1 MLVTNVTH
9 SLVNFIHFILE
20 IPFLTTFHPT
30 QFMRFSNTSFRFRIA
45 LVLVAVGGLSAL
57 LMGLFGFRIMRYE
70 LEESAKGWAQDVACA
85 LVDVLER
92 DGITIE
98 KLQNNPQLIAQ
109 LQMNLAR
116 ADKDLASH
124 TIDKVLDT
132 PSIWSNLIIAVP
144 EGDQWRIVARQDPKD
159 SIYMQDNKLEAN
171 APLKEKTYTAI
182 GSLMRVEP
190 ANEDTAPISVTSR
203 SSGWYKTSRATM
215 FGAVEPLA
223 DHKGVLFFG
232 ARKEIIFASFF
243 EIVQITSITFV
254 AVALLGVIVSWP
266 ISKRLVRPIQDI
278 GEFAAALDAGKFDQR
293 LELRGPPEIQNVFKE
308 LNTFAKNLGQRDAIM
323 RRNKQLSENLNL
335 QQSRV
340 KVMNE
345 LEFNFNQIVDFD
357 VQMGQVLLTVPQLIH
372 APMCCVFLPDGADFV
387 LAYATRPEEAKE
399 AGISFIGY
407 ITQRTGL
414 LAQAI
419 EAIEHTTIS
428 VEKLNSTHGSLV
440 EAAGIVGAAAAAIA
454 MKSGSGET
462 MGVLFVA
469 RQPNTTHASF
479 TEQELTDLRH
489 IATLISTA
497 LERRALKEKMMW
509 SKVRMAE
516 SRDPSETG
524 PHVKRVSAT
533 ALEIFDG
540 WAKRRGMRQEDSQ
553 FSRDTL
559 RMAAILHDVGKIGI
573 SDLILKKPGKLTPE
587 EYEIMKHHSVL
598 GVPHLLG
605 NDSEDAREVAMHHH
619 ERWDG
624 RGYPGAVSIENISS
638 DDQSLLEMQ
647 LPSTGMKGDDIP
659 LFARMVAIADV
670 FDALSSHR
678 AYKEAWAPERV
689 EQEMRNE
696 SGKAFDPELIE
707 IFFER
712 LDRIR
717 VARARYPD
725 PIAKPQA

>member
-1 MLVTNVTH
+1 
-9 SLVNFIHFILE
+9 
-20 IPFLTTFHPT
+20 
-30 QFMRFSNTSFRFRIA
+30 MRFSNTSFRFRIA

-57 LMGLFGFRIMRYE
+57 LMGLFGFRIMRIE
-70 LEESAKGWAQDVACA
+70 LEKAAIGWAQDVACA

-92 DGITIE
+92 DGITVE
-98 KLQNNPQLIAQ
+98 KLQTKPDLLHQLKEE
-109 LQMNLAR
+109 LEH
-116 ADKDLASH
+116 ADRDMGE
-124 TIDKVLDT
+124 T
-132 PSIWSNLIIAVP
+132 PSIWSNLVIAVP
-144 EGDQWRIVARQDPKD
+144 EGDQWRIIARQDPKGSNYLAIDD
-159 SIYMQDNKLEAN
+159 SKIVGELKLN
-171 APLKEKTYTAI
+171 TYASS
-182 GSLMRVEP
+182 GSLLSVEP
-190 ANEDTAPISVTSR
+190 LDSNTPPISLHQR
-203 SSGWYKTSRATM
+203 SAGWYKTSNKTM
-215 FGAVEPLA
+215 LGAIEPLA
-223 DHKGVLFFG
+223 DHKGLLFLGAQKEIVDAVLFD
-232 ARKEIIFASFF
+232 IL
-243 EIVQITSITFV
+243 QITLSAFGL
-254 AVALLGVIVSWP
+254 VALLCVLLSWP
-266 ISKRLVRPIQDI
+266 ISKQLVRPIRDI
-278 GEFAAALDAGKFDQR
+278 GEFAAALDAGKFDHR
-293 LELRGPPEIQNVFKE
+293 LQLRGPPEIQNVFKE
-308 LNTFAKNLGQRDAIM
+308 LNKFAKNLGQRDAIM

-340 KVMNE
+340 DVINDLE
-345 LEFNFNQIVDFD
+345 LNFNQIPNFD
-357 VQMGQVLLTVPQLIH
+357 LQMSRVLVTVPQVIH

-387 LAYATRPEEAKE
+387 LAYATRAEQAKE
-399 AGISFIGY
+399 VSTSFIGY
-407 ITQRTGL
+407 ITHRTGL

-419 EAIEHTTIS
+419 EHTTIS
-428 VEKLNSTHGSLV
+428 VDKLNSSHGSLV
-440 EAAGIVGAAAAAIA
+440 EAAGIAGAAAAAIA

-462 MGVLFVA
+462 LGVLFVA
-469 RQPNTTHASF
+469 RQPNATHTTF
-479 TEQELTDLRH
+479 TKQELTDLRH

-524 PHVKRVSAT
+524 PHVRRVSAT

-540 WAKRRGMRQEDSQ
+540 WAKRCGLSEEHSQ
-553 FSRDTL
+553 FPRDTL

-573 SDLILKKPGKLTPE
+573 SDLILKKPGKLTQE

-598 GVPHLLG
+598 SVPHLPG

-624 RGYPGAVSIENISS
+624 RGYPGAVSIENLSS
-638 DDQSLLEMQ
+638 DDQSLLQMQ

-689 EQEMRNE
+689 EQEMRKE

-717 VARARYPD
+717 AARARYPEQ
-725 PIAKPQA
+725 IAKPQA

>member
-9 SLVNFIHFILE
+9 SVVNFIHFILE

-57 LMGLFGFRIMRYE
+57 LMGLFGFRIMRNE
-70 LEESAKGWAQDVACA
+70 LEKSSIGWAQDVACA

-92 DGITIE
+92 DGITVE
-98 KLQNNPQLIAQ
+98 TLQKKPDSLQQL
-109 LQMNLAR
+109 R
-116 ADKDLASH
+116 KDFDHADREMEETQSM
-124 TIDKVLDT
+124 
-132 PSIWSNLIIAVP
+132 WSNLVIAVP
-144 EGDQWRIVARQDPKD
+144 EGDQWRIIARQDPKGSNYLAIDD
-159 SIYMQDNKLEAN
+159 SKIVGQLKLN
-171 APLKEKTYTAI
+171 TYSSN
-182 GSLMRVEP
+182 GSLISVEP
-190 ANEDTAPISVTSR
+190 LDSNTPPISLHQR
-203 SSGWYKTSRATM
+203 SAGWYKTSNKTM
-215 FGAVEPLA
+215 LGAIEPLA
-223 DHKGVLFFG
+223 DHKGLLFLGAQKEIVDAVLFD
-232 ARKEIIFASFF
+232 IL
-243 EIVQITSITFV
+243 QITLSAFGL
-254 AVALLGVIVSWP
+254 VALICVLLSWP
-266 ISKRLVRPIQDI
+266 ISKQLVRPIRDI

-323 RRNKQLSENLNL
+323 RRNKQLSESLNL

-340 KVMNE
+340 KAMNDLE
-345 LEFNFNQIVDFD
+345 LNFNEISDFG
-357 VQMGQVLLTVPQLIH
+357 VLMGQVLEIVPQVIH
-372 APMCCVFLPDGADFV
+372 APMCCVYLPDGADFV
-387 LAYATRPEEAKE
+387 LAYATRAEQAKE
-399 AGISFIGY
+399 VGTSFIGD
-407 ITQRTGL
+407 IAQRTGL

-419 EAIEHTTIS
+419 EHTTIT

-440 EAAGIVGAAAAAIA
+440 EAAEIVGAAAAAIA

-462 MGVLFVA
+462 LGVLFVA

-540 WAKRRGMRQEDSQ
+540 YAKRSGMRQEDSQ
-553 FSRDTL
+553 FSRETL

-573 SDLILKKPGKLTPE
+573 SDLILKKPGKLTQE

-624 RGYPGAVSIENISS
+624 RGYPGEVSIENISS

-689 EQEMRNE
+689 EAEMRNE

-717 VARARYPD
+717 AARARHPD

>member
-9 SLVNFIHFILE
+9 SVVNFIHFIFE

-30 QFMRFSNTSFRFRIA
+30 PFMRFSNTSFRFRIA

-57 LMGLFGFRIMRYE
+57 LMGIFGFRIMRME
-70 LEESAKGWAQDVACA
+70 LEKSAIGWAQDVACA
-85 LVDVLER
+85 LADVLER
-92 DGITIE
+92 DGITVE
-98 KLQNNPQLIAQ
+98 KLQKDPNLLQQ
-109 LQMNLAR
+109 LQ
-116 ADKDLASH
+116 KDLDH
-124 TIDKVLDT
+124 TDREMDET
-132 PSIWSNLIIAVP
+132 QSIWSNLVIAVP
-144 EGDQWRIVARQDPKD
+144 EGDQWRIIARQDPEGSNYLAIDD
-159 SIYMQDNKLEAN
+159 SKVVGELKLN
-171 APLKEKTYTAI
+171 TYASS
-182 GSLMRVEP
+182 GSLLSVEP
-190 ANEDTAPISVTSR
+190 LDSNTPPISLHQR
-203 SSGWYKTSRATM
+203 SAGWYKTSNKTM
-215 FGAVEPLA
+215 LGAIEPLA
-223 DHKGVLFFG
+223 DHKGLLFLGAQKEIVDAVLFD
-232 ARKEIIFASFF
+232 IL
-243 EIVQITSITFV
+243 QITISAFGL
-254 AVALLGVIVSWP
+254 VALLCVLLSWP

-278 GEFAAALDAGKFDQR
+278 GEFAAALDARKFDQR
-293 LELRGPPEIQNVFKE
+293 LVLRGPPEIQNVIKE
-308 LNTFAKNLGQRDAIM
+308 LNTFAKNLGQRAAMSD
-323 RRNKQLSENLNL
+323 
-335 QQSRV
+335 
-340 KVMNE
+340 
-345 LEFNFNQIVDFD
+345 LESNFNKISNFD
-357 VQMGQVLLTVPQLIH
+357 MQMGRVLETVPQVIH

-387 LAYATRPEEAKE
+387 LAYATRSDKDKQ
-399 AGISFIGY
+399 AGTSFIGH
-407 ITQRTGL
+407 IASHTGM
-414 LAQAI
+414 LAQVIAH
-419 EAIEHTTIS
+419 AVEHATFS
-428 VEKLNSTHGSLV
+428 VEKLMPTDGSLV
-440 EAAGIVGAAAAAIA
+440 EAAGLQGATAEAIA
-454 MKSGSGET
+454 MKSGSGEIL
-462 MGVLFVA
+462 GVLLVA
-469 RQPNTTHASF
+469 RQPNATHATF
-479 TEQELTDLRH
+479 TPEEKADLLH

-540 WAKRRGMRQEDSQ
+540 WAKRRKMRQEDSQ
-553 FSRDTL
+553 FARSTL
-559 RMAAILHDVGKIGI
+559 RDAAILHDVGKIGI
-573 SDLILKKPGKLTPE
+573 SDLILKKPGKLTQQ

-598 GVPHLLG
+598 GVPHLPG
-605 NDSEDAREVAMHHH
+605 DDSEDARDVAVHHH

-717 VARARYPD
+717 AARARYPEQSAL
-725 PIAKPQA
+725 PKV

>member
-1 MLVTNVTH
+1 MFVTNVTH
-9 SLVNFIHFILE
+9 SVVNFIHFILE
-20 IPFLTTFHPT
+20 IPFLTTFDPT
-30 QFMRFSNTSFRFRIA
+30 QFMRFFNTSFRFRIA

-57 LMGLFGFRIMRYE
+57 LMGLFGFRIMRIE
-70 LEESAKGWAQDVACA
+70 LEKAAIGWAQDVACA
-85 LVDVLER
+85 LADVLER
-92 DGITIE
+92 DGITVE
-98 KLQNNPQLIAQ
+98 KLQTKPDLLHQLKEE
-109 LQMNLAR
+109 LEH
-116 ADKDLASH
+116 ADRDMGE
-124 TIDKVLDT
+124 T
-132 PSIWSNLIIAVP
+132 PSIWSNLVIAVP
-144 EGDQWRIVARQDPKD
+144 EGDQWRIIARQDPKGSNYLAIDD
-159 SIYMQDNKLEAN
+159 SKIVGELKLN
-171 APLKEKTYTAI
+171 TYASS
-182 GSLMRVEP
+182 GSLLSVEP
-190 ANEDTAPISVTSR
+190 LDSNTPPISLHQR
-203 SSGWYKTSRATM
+203 SAGWYKTSNKTM
-215 FGAVEPLA
+215 LGAIEPLA
-223 DHKGVLFFG
+223 DHKGLLFLGAQKEIVDAVLFD
-232 ARKEIIFASFF
+232 IL
-243 EIVQITSITFV
+243 QITLSAFGL
-254 AVALLGVIVSWP
+254 VALLCVLLSWP
-266 ISKRLVRPIQDI
+266 ISKQLVRPIQDI
-278 GEFAAALDAGKFDQR
+278 GEFAAALDAGKFDHR
-293 LELRGPPEIQNVFKE
+293 LQLRGPPEIRNVFKE
-308 LNTFAKNLGQRDAIM
+308 LNKFAKNLGQRDAIM

-340 KVMNE
+340 KVINDLE
-345 LEFNFNQIVDFD
+345 LNFNQISDFD
-357 VQMGQVLLTVPQLIH
+357 LQMGRVLEAVPQVIH

-387 LAYATRPEEAKE
+387 LAYATRAEQVKE
-399 AGISFIGY
+399 VGTSFIGY
-407 ITQRTGL
+407 IAQRTGL

-419 EAIEHTTIS
+419 EHITIS
-428 VEKLNSTHGSLV
+428 VDKLNSTHGLLV

-462 MGVLFVA
+462 LGVLLVA
-469 RQPNTTHASF
+469 RQPNATHASF
-479 TEQELTDLRH
+479 TEQEIVDLRH

-540 WAKRRGMRQEDSQ
+540 WAKRRGMRQEDCQ

-573 SDLILKKPGKLTPE
+573 SDLILKKPGKLTQE

-624 RGYPGAVSIENISS
+624 RGYPGAVSIENLPS

-717 VARARYPD
+717 TARARYPEQGAL
-725 PIAKPQA
+725 PKV

>member
-9 SLVNFIHFILE
+9 SVVNFIHFILE

-57 LMGLFGFRIMRYE
+57 LMGIFGFRIMRME

-92 DGITIE
+92 DGITVE
-98 KLQNNPQLIAQ
+98 TLQKNPELLEQL
-109 LQMNLAR
+109 R
-116 ADKDLASH
+116 KDLEH
-124 TIDKVLDT
+124 TDREMDET
-132 PSIWSNLIIAVP
+132 ESIWSNLVIAVP
-144 EGDQWRIVARQDPKD
+144 EGDQWRIIARQDPEGSNYLAIDD
-159 SIYMQDNKLEAN
+159 SKVVGQLKLN
-171 APLKEKTYTAI
+171 TYSSSGSLISVAPLDAKT
-182 GSLMRVEP
+182 P
-190 ANEDTAPISVTSR
+190 PISLHQR
-203 SSGWYKTSRATM
+203 SAGWYKSSSKTM
-215 FGAVEPLA
+215 LGAIEPLA
-223 DHKGVLFFG
+223 DHKGLLFLGAQKEIVDAVLFD
-232 ARKEIIFASFF
+232 IL
-243 EIVQITSITFV
+243 QITLSAFGL
-254 AVALLGVIVSWP
+254 VALICVFMSWP
-266 ISKRLVRPIQDI
+266 ISKQLGRPIRDI

-340 KVMNE
+340 KAMNDLE
-345 LEFNFNQIVDFD
+345 LNFNEISDFG
-357 VQMGQVLLTVPQLIH
+357 VLMGQVLEIVPQVIH

-387 LAYATRPEEAKE
+387 LAYATRSDQDKE
-399 AGISFIGY
+399 AGKSFIGH
-407 ITQRTGL
+407 IASHTGL

-419 EAIEHTTIS
+419 EHTTFS
-428 VEKLNSTHGSLV
+428 VEKLMPADGSLV
-440 EAAGIVGAAAAAIA
+440 EAAGLQGATASAIA

-462 MGVLFVA
+462 LGVLLVA

-553 FSRDTL
+553 FSRETL

-573 SDLILKKPGKLTPE
+573 SDLILKKPGKLTQE

-624 RGYPGAVSIENISS
+624 RGYPGAVSIENLSS
-638 DDQSLLEMQ
+638 DDQSLLQMQ

-678 AYKEAWAPERV
+678 AYKKAWAPERV
-689 EQEMRNE
+689 EQEMRKE

-717 VARARYPD
+717 AARARHPD

>member
-1 MLVTNVTH
+1 
-9 SLVNFIHFILE
+9 
-20 IPFLTTFHPT
+20 
-30 QFMRFSNTSFRFRIA
+30 
-45 LVLVAVGGLSAL
+45 
-57 LMGLFGFRIMRYE
+57 
-70 LEESAKGWAQDVACA
+70 
-85 LVDVLER
+85 VLER
-92 DGITIE
+92 DGITVE
-98 KLQNNPQLIAQ
+98 KLQTQPELLEQL
-109 LQMNLAR
+109 R
-116 ADKDLASH
+116 KDLEH
-124 TIDKVLDT
+124 TDREMDET
-132 PSIWSNLIIAVP
+132 QSIWSNLVIAIP
-144 EGDQWRIVARQDPKD
+144 EGDQWRIIARQDPEG
-159 SIYMQDNKLEAN
+159 SNYLAIDNSKVVGQFKLN
-171 APLKEKTYTAI
+171 TYSSN
-182 GSLMRVEP
+182 GSLISVQP
-190 ANEDTAPISVTSR
+190 LDSNTPPISLHQR
-203 SSGWYKTSRATM
+203 SAGWYKTSNKIM
-215 FGAVEPLA
+215 LGAIEPLA
-223 DHKGVLFFG
+223 DHKGLLFLGAQKEIVDAVLFD
-232 ARKEIIFASFF
+232 IL
-243 EIVQITSITFV
+243 QITLSAFGL
-254 AVALLGVIVSWP
+254 VALLCVLLSWP
-266 ISKRLVRPIQDI
+266 ISKQLGRPIRDI

-293 LELRGPPEIQNVFKE
+293 LQLRGPPEIQNVFKE
-308 LNTFAKNLGQRDAIM
+308 LNRFAKNLGQRDLIM
-323 RRNKQLSENLNL
+323 RRNKQLNENLNL

-340 KVMNE
+340 DVIND
-345 LEFNFNQIVDFD
+345 LEENFSQFPDFS
-357 VQMGQVLLTVPQLIH
+357 VQVGRVLMTVPQVIH
-372 APMCCVFLPDGADFV
+372 APMCCVFLPDGADLV
-387 LAYATRPEEAKE
+387 LAYATRFDVDKE
-399 AGISFIGY
+399 AGTSFIGY

-419 EAIEHTTIS
+419 EHTTFS
-428 VEKLNSTHGSLV
+428 VEKLTPTDGSLV

-462 MGVLFVA
+462 LGVLLVA
-469 RQPNTTHASF
+469 RQPDTIHASF
-479 TEQELTDLRH
+479 TKQELTDLRH

-497 LERRALKEKMMW
+497 LERRALNEKEMW

-553 FSRDTL
+553 FSRSTL
-559 RMAAILHDVGKIGI
+559 RIAAILHDVGKIGI
-573 SDLILKKPGKLTPE
+573 SDLILKKPGKLTQE

-598 GVPHLLG
+598 GVPHLPG
-605 NDSEDAREVAMHHH
+605 DDSEDARDVAVHHH

-624 RGYPGAVSIENISS
+624 RGYPGAVSIENLPS

-689 EQEMRNE
+689 EAEMRKE
-696 SGKAFDPELIE
+696 SGKAFDPELID

-717 VARARYPD
+717 AARARHPD

>member
-57 LMGLFGFRIMRYE
+57 LMGLFSFQIMRDE
-70 LEESAKGWAQDVACA
+70 LKKSAIGWAQDVACA

-98 KLQNNPQLIAQ
+98 KLQKNPQLIAE
-109 LQMNLAR
+109 LQMDLAQ
-116 ADKDLASH
+116 ADKDLALH

-159 SIYMQDNKLEAN
+159 SIYMQDNELEAN
-171 APLKEKTYTAI
+171 ATLKEKTYTAI
-182 GSLMRVEP
+182 GSLMRMEP

-223 DHKGVLFFG
+223 DHKGVLFLG
-232 ARKEIIFASFF
+232 ARKEIIYASFF
-243 EIVQITSITFV
+243 DIVLITSITFV
-254 AVALLGVIVSWP
+254 AVTLLGVIVSWP

-278 GEFAAALDAGKFDQR
+278 GEFAAALDVGKFDQR

-323 RRNKQLSENLNL
+323 RRNKQLSESLNL

-340 KVMNE
+340 KAMNYLE
-345 LEFNFNQIVDFD
+345 LNFNEISDFG
-357 VQMGQVLLTVPQLIH
+357 VLMGQVLEIVPQVIH
-372 APMCCVFLPDGADFV
+372 APMCCVYLPDGADFV
-387 LAYATRPEEAKE
+387 LAYATRSEEDKE
-399 AGISFIGY
+399 AGTSFIGN

-419 EAIEHTTIS
+419 EHTTFS
-428 VEKLNSTHGSLV
+428 VEKLTPTDGSLV
-440 EAAGIVGAAAAAIA
+440 EAAEIVGAAAAAIA

-462 MGVLFVA
+462 LGVLLVA
-469 RQPNTTHASF
+469 RQPNATHASF

-573 SDLILKKPGKLTPE
+573 SDLILKKPGKLTQQ

-689 EQEMRNE
+689 EAEMRNE

-717 VARARYPD
+717 AARARYPEHV
-725 PIAKPQA
+725 AKPNS

>member
-1 MLVTNVTH
+1 
-9 SLVNFIHFILE
+9 
-20 IPFLTTFHPT
+20 
-30 QFMRFSNTSFRFRIA
+30 MRFSNTSFRFRIA

-57 LMGLFGFRIMRYE
+57 LMGVFGFRIMRME
-70 LEESAKGWAQDVACA
+70 LEKSAIGWAQDVACA
-85 LVDVLER
+85 LADVLER
-92 DGITIE
+92 DGITVE
-98 KLQNNPQLIAQ
+98 TLQKKPELLEQL
-109 LQMNLAR
+109 R
-116 ADKDLASH
+116 KDLEH
-124 TIDKVLDT
+124 TDREMDET
-132 PSIWSNLIIAVP
+132 ESIWSNLVIAVP
-144 EGDQWRIVARQDPKD
+144 EGDQWRIIARQDPEGSNYLAIND
-159 SIYMQDNKLEAN
+159 SKVVGQLKLN
-171 APLKEKTYTAI
+171 TYSSSGSLISVAPLDAKT
-182 GSLMRVEP
+182 P
-190 ANEDTAPISVTSR
+190 PISLHQR
-203 SSGWYKTSRATM
+203 SAGWYKSSSKTM
-215 FGAVEPLA
+215 LGAIEPLA
-223 DHKGVLFFG
+223 DHKGLLFLGAQKEIVDAVLFD
-232 ARKEIIFASFF
+232 IL
-243 EIVQITSITFV
+243 QITLSAFGL
-254 AVALLGVIVSWP
+254 VALLCVFISWP

-323 RRNKQLSENLNL
+323 RRNKQLSESLNL

-340 KVMNE
+340 KAMNYLE
-345 LEFNFNQIVDFD
+345 LNFNEISDFG
-357 VQMGQVLLTVPQLIH
+357 VLMGQVLEIVPQVIH
-372 APMCCVFLPDGADFV
+372 APMCCVYLPDGADFV
-387 LAYATRPEEAKE
+387 LAYATRSEEDKE
-399 AGISFIGY
+399 AGTSFIGY
-407 ITQRTGL
+407 IAQRTGL

-419 EAIEHTTIS
+419 EHTSFS
-428 VEKLNSTHGSLV
+428 VEKLTPNDGSLV
-440 EAAGIVGAAAAAIA
+440 EAAGIAGAAAAAIA

-462 MGVLFVA
+462 LGVLLVA
-469 RQPNTTHASF
+469 RQPNATHASF

-553 FSRDTL
+553 FSRETL

-573 SDLILKKPGKLTPE
+573 SDLILKKPGKLTQE

-624 RGYPGAVSIENISS
+624 RGYPGAVSIENISC

-689 EQEMRNE
+689 EAEMRNE

-717 VARARYPD
+717 AARARYPE
-725 PIAKPQA
+725 

>member
-1 MLVTNVTH
+1 
-9 SLVNFIHFILE
+9 
-20 IPFLTTFHPT
+20 
-30 QFMRFSNTSFRFRIA
+30 MRFFNTSFRFRIA

-57 LMGLFGFRIMRYE
+57 LMGLFGFRIMRKE
-70 LEESAKGWAQDVACA
+70 LEKSSIGWAQDVACA
-85 LVDVLER
+85 LADVLER
-92 DGITIE
+92 DGITVE
-98 KLQNNPQLIAQ
+98 KLQTKPDLLHQLKEE
-109 LQMNLAR
+109 LEH
-116 ADKDLASH
+116 ADRDMGE
-124 TIDKVLDT
+124 T
-132 PSIWSNLIIAVP
+132 PSIWSNLVIAVP
-144 EGDQWRIVARQDPKD
+144 EGDQWRIIARQDPKG
-159 SIYMQDNKLEAN
+159 SNYLAIDNSKIVGELKLN
-171 APLKEKTYTAI
+171 TYAST
-182 GSLMRVEP
+182 GSLLSVEP
-190 ANEDTAPISVTSR
+190 LDSDTPPISLHQR
-203 SSGWYKTSRATM
+203 SAGWYKSSNRIM
-215 FGAVEPLA
+215 LGAIEPLS
-223 DHKGVLFFG
+223 DHKGLLFLGAQKEIVDAVLFD
-232 ARKEIIFASFF
+232 IL
-243 EIVQITSITFV
+243 QITLSAFGL
-254 AVALLGVIVSWP
+254 VALICVLLSWP
-266 ISKRLVRPIQDI
+266 ISKQLVRPIRDI

-308 LNTFAKNLGQRDAIM
+308 LNTFAKNLGQRDLIL

-345 LEFNFNQIVDFD
+345 LELNFNQISDFD
-357 VQMGQVLLTVPQLIH
+357 LQMGRVLETVPQVIH
-372 APMCCVFLPDGADFV
+372 APICGVFLPDGADFV

-399 AGISFIGY
+399 VGTSFIGY

-419 EAIEHTTIS
+419 EHTTFN
-428 VEKLNSTHGSLV
+428 VEKLTPTDGSLV

-462 MGVLFVA
+462 LGVLFVA

-540 WAKRRGMRQEDSQ
+540 WAKRRGMREEDCQ

-573 SDLILKKPGKLTPE
+573 SDLILKKPGKLTQE

-689 EQEMRNE
+689 EQEMRKE

-717 VARARYPD
+717 AARARYPEQSAL
-725 PIAKPQA
+725 PKV

>member
-9 SLVNFIHFILE
+9 SVVNFIHFILK

-30 QFMRFSNTSFRFRIA
+30 PFMRFSNTSFRFRIA
-45 LVLVAVGGLSAL
+45 LVLVTVGGLSAL
-57 LMGLFGFRIMRYE
+57 LMGFFGFRIMRQE
-70 LEESAKGWAQDVACA
+70 LEKSAIGWAQDVACA

-92 DGITIE
+92 DGITVE
-98 KLQNNPQLIAQ
+98 TLQKKPELLEQL
-109 LQMNLAR
+109 R
-116 ADKDLASH
+116 KDLEH
-124 TIDKVLDT
+124 TDREMDET
-132 PSIWSNLIIAVP
+132 QSIWSNLVIAVP
-144 EGDQWRIVARQDPKD
+144 EGDQWRIIARQDLEGSNYLAIDD
-159 SIYMQDNKLEAN
+159 SKVVGQLKLN
-171 APLKEKTYTAI
+171 TYTSSGSLISVAPLDAKT
-182 GSLMRVEP
+182 P
-190 ANEDTAPISVTSR
+190 PILLHQR
-203 SSGWYKTSRATM
+203 SAGWYKTSNRIM
-215 FGAVEPLA
+215 LGAIEPLA
-223 DHKGVLFFG
+223 DHKGLLFLGAQKEIVDAVLFD
-232 ARKEIIFASFF
+232 IL
-243 EIVQITSITFV
+243 QITLSAFGL
-254 AVALLGVIVSWP
+254 VALLCVLLSWP
-266 ISKRLVRPIQDI
+266 ISKRLVRPIRDI

-308 LNTFAKNLGQRDAIM
+308 LNTFAKNLRQRDAIM

-340 KVMNE
+340 KAMNDLE
-345 LEFNFNQIVDFD
+345 LNFNEIIDFG
-357 VQMGQVLLTVPQLIH
+357 VLMGQVLEIVPQVIH

-387 LAYATRPEEAKE
+387 LAYATRAEQAKE
-399 AGISFIGY
+399 AGTSFIGY
-407 ITQRTGL
+407 IAQRTGL

-419 EAIEHTTIS
+419 EDTTIS
-428 VEKLNSTHGSLV
+428 VEKLTSTHGSLV

-462 MGVLFVA
+462 LGVLLVS
-469 RQPNTTHASF
+469 RQPNATHATF
-479 TEQELTDLRH
+479 TDQERTDLRH

-553 FSRDTL
+553 FSRETL

-573 SDLILKKPGKLTPE
+573 SDLILKKPGKLTQE

-678 AYKEAWAPERV
+678 AYKEAWVPERV
-689 EQEMRNE
+689 EAEMRNE

-717 VARARYPD
+717 AARARHPEYV
-725 PIAKPQA
+725 AKPNS

>member
-1 MLVTNVTH
+1 
-9 SLVNFIHFILE
+9 
-20 IPFLTTFHPT
+20 
-30 QFMRFSNTSFRFRIA
+30 MRFSNTSFRFRIA

-57 LMGLFGFRIMRYE
+57 LMGLFSFQIMRDE
-70 LEESAKGWAQDVACA
+70 LKKSAIGWAQDVACA

-98 KLQNNPQLIAQ
+98 KLQKNPQLIAE
-109 LQMNLAR
+109 LQMDLAQ
-116 ADKDLASH
+116 ADKDLALH

-159 SIYMQDNKLEAN
+159 SIYVQDNELEAN
-171 APLKEKTYTAI
+171 ATLKEKTYTAI
-182 GSLMRVEP
+182 GSLMRLEP

-223 DHKGVLFFG
+223 DHKGVLFLG
-232 ARKEIIFASFF
+232 ARKEIIYASFF
-243 EIVQITSITFV
+243 DIVLITSITFV
-254 AVALLGVIVSWP
+254 AVTLLGVIVSWP

-278 GEFAAALDAGKFDQR
+278 GEFAAALDVGKFDQR

-323 RRNKQLSENLNL
+323 RRNKQLSESLNL

-340 KVMNE
+340 KAMNYLE
-345 LEFNFNQIVDFD
+345 LNFNEISDFG
-357 VQMGQVLLTVPQLIH
+357 VLMGQVLEIVPQVIH
-372 APMCCVFLPDGADFV
+372 APMCCVYLPDGADFV
-387 LAYATRPEEAKE
+387 LAYATRSEEDKE
-399 AGISFIGY
+399 AGTSFIGN

-419 EAIEHTTIS
+419 EHTTFS
-428 VEKLNSTHGSLV
+428 VEKLTPTDGSLV
-440 EAAGIVGAAAAAIA
+440 EAAEIVGAAAAAIA

-462 MGVLFVA
+462 LGVLFVA
-469 RQPNTTHASF
+469 RQPNATHASF

-573 SDLILKKPGKLTPE
+573 SDLILKKPGKLTQQ

-689 EQEMRNE
+689 EAEMRNE

-717 VARARYPD
+717 AARARYPEQ
-725 PIAKPQA
+725 IAKPQA

>member
-1 MLVTNVTH
+1 MLVTNVTY
-9 SLVNFIHFILE
+9 SVVNFIHFILE
-20 IPFLTTFHPT
+20 IPFLTTFHQTP
-30 QFMRFSNTSFRFRIA
+30 FMRFSNTSFRFRIA

-57 LMGLFGFRIMRYE
+57 LMGLFGFRIMRKE
-70 LEESAKGWAQDVACA
+70 LEKSSIGWAQDVACA
-85 LVDVLER
+85 LADVLER
-92 DGITIE
+92 DGITVE
-98 KLQNNPQLIAQ
+98 KLQTKPDLLHQLKEE
-109 LQMNLAR
+109 LEH
-116 ADKDLASH
+116 ADRDMGE
-124 TIDKVLDT
+124 T
-132 PSIWSNLIIAVP
+132 PSIWSNLVIAVP
-144 EGDQWRIVARQDPKD
+144 EGDQWRIIARQDPKGSNYLAIDD
-159 SIYMQDNKLEAN
+159 SKIVGELKLN
-171 APLKEKTYTAI
+171 TYASS
-182 GSLMRVEP
+182 GSLLSVEP
-190 ANEDTAPISVTSR
+190 LDSNTPPISLHQR
-203 SSGWYKTSRATM
+203 SAGWYKSANRIM
-215 FGAVEPLA
+215 LGAIEPLA
-223 DHKGVLFFG
+223 DHKGLLFLGAQKEMVDAVLFDILEITLSAFG
-232 ARKEIIFASFF
+232 L
-243 EIVQITSITFV
+243 
-254 AVALLGVIVSWP
+254 VALICVLLSWP

-278 GEFAAALDAGKFDQR
+278 GEFAVALDAGKFEWR
-293 LELRGPPEIQNVFKE
+293 LELRGPPEIQNVIKE
-308 LNTFAKNLGQRDAIM
+308 LNTFAKNLGQRVAMSD
-323 RRNKQLSENLNL
+323 
-335 QQSRV
+335 
-340 KVMNE
+340 
-345 LEFNFNQIVDFD
+345 LESNFNQISDFAL
-357 VQMGQVLLTVPQLIH
+357 QMGRVLETVPQVIH

-387 LAYATRPEEAKE
+387 LAYATRSDKDKQ
-399 AGISFIGY
+399 AGKSFIGH
-407 ITQRTGL
+407 IASHTGM
-414 LAQAI
+414 LAQAVK
-419 EAIEHTTIS
+419 ETTSS
-428 VEKLNSTHGSLV
+428 VEKLMPTHGSLV
-440 EAAGIVGAAAAAIA
+440 EAAGLQGATAEAIA
-454 MKSGSGET
+454 MKSGSGEIL
-462 MGVLFVA
+462 GVLLVA
-469 RQPNTTHASF
+469 RQPNATHATF
-479 TEQELTDLRH
+479 TPEENADLRH

-540 WAKRRGMRQEDSQ
+540 WAKRHSVREEESQ
-553 FSRDTL
+553 FSRETL

-605 NDSEDAREVAMHHH
+605 NDSDDARDVAMHHH

-624 RGYPGAVSIENISS
+624 RGYPGAVSIENLPS

-717 VARARYPD
+717 AARARYPEQSAL
-725 PIAKPQA
+725 PKV

>member
-1 MLVTNVTH
+1 
-9 SLVNFIHFILE
+9 
-20 IPFLTTFHPT
+20 
-30 QFMRFSNTSFRFRIA
+30 MRFSNTSFRFRIA

-57 LMGLFGFRIMRYE
+57 LMGIFGFRIMRKE
-70 LEESAKGWAQDVACA
+70 LEKAAIGWAQDVACA

-92 DGITIE
+92 DGITVE
-98 KLQNNPQLIAQ
+98 KLQTKPDLLHQLKED
-109 LQMNLAR
+109 LEH
-116 ADKDLASH
+116 ADRDMGE
-124 TIDKVLDT
+124 T
-132 PSIWSNLIIAVP
+132 PSIWSNLVIAVP
-144 EGDQWRIVARQDPKD
+144 EGDQWRIIARQDPKGSNYLAIDD
-159 SIYMQDNKLEAN
+159 SKIVGELKLN
-171 APLKEKTYTAI
+171 TYASS
-182 GSLMRVEP
+182 GSLLSVEP
-190 ANEDTAPISVTSR
+190 LDSNTPPISLHQR
-203 SSGWYKTSRATM
+203 SAGWYKTSNKTM
-215 FGAVEPLA
+215 LGAIEPLA
-223 DHKGVLFFG
+223 DHKGLLFLGAQKEIVDAVLFD
-232 ARKEIIFASFF
+232 IL
-243 EIVQITSITFV
+243 QITLSAFGL
-254 AVALLGVIVSWP
+254 VALLCVLLSWP
-266 ISKRLVRPIQDI
+266 ISKQLVRPIRDI
-278 GEFAAALDAGKFDQR
+278 GEFAAALDAGKFDHR
-293 LELRGPPEIQNVFKE
+293 LQLRGPPEIQNVFKE
-308 LNTFAKNLGQRDAIM
+308 LNKFAKNLGQRDAIM

-340 KVMNE
+340 NAINE
-345 LEFNFNQIVDFD
+345 LEFNFNQIIDFD
-357 VQMGQVLLTVPQLIH
+357 VQMGRVLLTVPQLIH

-387 LAYATRPEEAKE
+387 LSYATRPEEAKE
-399 AGISFIGY
+399 AGTSFIGY

-419 EAIEHTTIS
+419 EANEHTTIS
-428 VEKLNSTHGSLV
+428 VEKLNSAHGSLV

-462 MGVLFVA
+462 LGVLFVA

-524 PHVKRVSAT
+524 PHVNRVSVT
-533 ALEIFDG
+533 AVEIFDG

-553 FSRDTL
+553 FSRETL

-573 SDLILKKPGKLTPE
+573 SDLILKKPGKLTQE

-598 GVPHLLG
+598 GVPHLPG

-624 RGYPGAVSIENISS
+624 RGYPGAVSIENLSS
-638 DDQSLLEMQ
+638 DDQSLLQMQ

-689 EQEMRNE
+689 EQEMRKE

-717 VARARYPD
+717 AARARYPEQ
-725 PIAKPQA
+725 IAKPQA

>member
-1 MLVTNVTH
+1 
-9 SLVNFIHFILE
+9 
-20 IPFLTTFHPT
+20 
-30 QFMRFSNTSFRFRIA
+30 
-45 LVLVAVGGLSAL
+45 
-57 LMGLFGFRIMRYE
+57 MGVFGFRIMRME
-70 LEESAKGWAQDVACA
+70 LEKSAIGWAQDVACA

-92 DGITIE
+92 DGITVE
-98 KLQNNPQLIAQ
+98 KLQKKPELLEQL
-109 LQMNLAR
+109 R
-116 ADKDLASH
+116 KDLEH
-124 TIDKVLDT
+124 TDREMDET
-132 PSIWSNLIIAVP
+132 DSIWSNLVIAIP
-144 EGDQWRIVARQDPKD
+144 EGDQWRIIARQDPEG
-159 SIYMQDNKLEAN
+159 SNYLAIDNSKVVGQFKLN
-171 APLKEKTYTAI
+171 TYSSS
-182 GSLMRVEP
+182 GSLISVEP
-190 ANEDTAPISVTSR
+190 LDSNTPPISLNQR
-203 SSGWYKTSRATM
+203 SAGWYKTSNKIM
-215 FGAVEPLA
+215 LGAIEPLA
-223 DHKGVLFFG
+223 DHKGLLFLGAQKEIVDAVLFD
-232 ARKEIIFASFF
+232 IL
-243 EIVQITSITFV
+243 QITLSAFGL
-254 AVALLGVIVSWP
+254 VALICVFMSWP
-266 ISKRLVRPIQDI
+266 ISKQLGRPIRDI
-278 GEFAAALDAGKFDQR
+278 GEFAAALDAGKFDHR
-293 LELRGPPEIQNVFKE
+293 LQLRGPPEIQNVFTE
-308 LNTFAKNLGQRDAIM
+308 LNKFAKNLGQRDAIM

-340 KVMNE
+340 KVINDLE
-345 LEFNFNQIVDFD
+345 LNFNQISDFD
-357 VQMGQVLLTVPQLIH
+357 LQMGRVLETVPQVIH

-387 LAYATRPEEAKE
+387 LAYATRAEQAKE
-399 AGISFIGY
+399 AGTSFIGY
-407 ITQRTGL
+407 ITQRKGL

-419 EAIEHTTIS
+419 EHTTFS
-428 VEKLNSTHGSLV
+428 VEKLTPTDGSLV

-462 MGVLFVA
+462 LGVLFVA

-540 WAKRRGMRQEDSQ
+540 WAKRRGMREEDCQ

-573 SDLILKKPGKLTPE
+573 SDLILKKPGKLTQE

-598 GVPHLLG
+598 GVPHLPG

-638 DDQSLLEMQ
+638 DDQSLLQMQ

-717 VARARYPD
+717 AARARYPEQSV
-725 PIAKPQA
+725 KPQA

>member
-1 MLVTNVTH
+1 MLVTNVTY
-9 SLVNFIHFILE
+9 SVVNFIHFILE

-57 LMGLFGFRIMRYE
+57 LMGLLGFRIMRME
-70 LEESAKGWAQDVACA
+70 LEKSAIGWAQDVACA

-92 DGITIE
+92 DGITVE
-98 KLQNNPQLIAQ
+98 KLQKKPELLEQL
-109 LQMNLAR
+109 R
-116 ADKDLASH
+116 KDLEH
-124 TIDKVLDT
+124 TDREMDET
-132 PSIWSNLIIAVP
+132 ESIWSNLVIAIP
-144 EGDQWRIVARQDPKD
+144 EGDQWRIIARQDPEGSNYLAIED
-159 SIYMQDNKLEAN
+159 SKVVGQFKLN
-171 APLKEKTYTAI
+171 TYSSS
-182 GSLMRVEP
+182 GSLISVEP
-190 ANEDTAPISVTSR
+190 LDSNTPPISLNQR
-203 SSGWYKTSRATM
+203 SAGWYKTSNKTM
-215 FGAVEPLA
+215 LGAIEPLA
-223 DHKGVLFFG
+223 DHKGLLFLGAQKEIVDAVLFD
-232 ARKEIIFASFF
+232 IL
-243 EIVQITSITFV
+243 QITLSAFGL
-254 AVALLGVIVSWP
+254 VALLCVFMSWP

-340 KVMNE
+340 KAMNDLE
-345 LEFNFNQIVDFD
+345 LNFNQISDFA
-357 VQMGQVLLTVPQLIH
+357 VLMGQVLEIVPQVIH
-372 APMCCVFLPDGADFV
+372 APMCCVYLPDGADFV
-387 LAYATRPEEAKE
+387 LAYATRSEEDKE
-399 AGISFIGY
+399 AGTSFIGN

-419 EAIEHTTIS
+419 EHTTFS

-440 EAAGIVGAAAAAIA
+440 EAAGIVGAAAGAIA

-462 MGVLFVA
+462 LGVLFVA
-469 RQPNTTHASF
+469 RQPNVTHATF

-553 FSRDTL
+553 FSRETL

-573 SDLILKKPGKLTPE
+573 SDLILKKPGKLTQE

-678 AYKEAWAPERV
+678 AYKEAWEPERV
-689 EQEMRNE
+689 EQEMRKE

-717 VARARYPD
+717 AARARHPD
-725 PIAKPQA
+725 PIAKP